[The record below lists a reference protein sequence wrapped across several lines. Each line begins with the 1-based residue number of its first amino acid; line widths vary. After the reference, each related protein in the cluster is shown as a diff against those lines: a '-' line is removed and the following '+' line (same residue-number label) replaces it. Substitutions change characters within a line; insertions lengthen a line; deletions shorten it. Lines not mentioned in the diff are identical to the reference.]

1 MFSSPMAISQSK
13 SSRSPAV
20 KAPKLML
27 PCKRILGF
35 GFPMFKRFF
44 GISVWMP
51 NSWSFLRQSC
61 KKSRSSAPRIKIG
74 SLARRSRYAS
84 SGLKPSAMPLR
95 TLIIESSRESLFS
108 NSSESGVRLAAFIS
122 PVAFPAALAASFP
135 AALAASFPAALAASS
150 SSTKTSSATSSS
162 ISLQT
167 KRICVRQPRQEYTE
181 SHCWIFPGMAC
192 ALFASFPETLS
203 KKNESKLP

>member
-20 KAPKLML
+20 NAPKLML

-35 GFPMFKRFF
+35 GLPMFKRFF
-44 GISVWMP
+44 GISVWIP
-51 NSWSFLRQSC
+51 NIWSFLRQSC

-74 SLARRSRYAS
+74 SLARRSKYAS
-84 SGLKPSAMPLR
+84 SGLKPSAIPFR
-95 TLIIESSRESLFS
+95 TLIIESKRESLFS
-108 NSSESGVRLAAFIS
+108 KSSESGVRLAAFCI
-122 PVAFPAALAASFP
+122 PAAFSLALAASFP
-135 AALAASFPAALAASS
+135 AAFAAVPSS